1 MVYNRA
7 QAQILRPRRLVIW
20 REVEG
25 FVDTRS
31 SRPAKRLRRELA
43 IRDELRYR
51 ACRRPATRLA
61 VLLGQNR
68 GRSRR

>member
-1 MVYNRA
+1 MVYRA

-20 REVEG
+20 REGEG
-25 FVDTRS
+25 FVGTQKLAARE
-31 SRPAKRLRRELA
+31 RLRRELA